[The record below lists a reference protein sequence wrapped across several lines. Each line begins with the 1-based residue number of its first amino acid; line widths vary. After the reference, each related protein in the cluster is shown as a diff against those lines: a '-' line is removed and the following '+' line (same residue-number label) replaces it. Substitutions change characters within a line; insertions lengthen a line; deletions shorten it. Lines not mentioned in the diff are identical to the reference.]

1 MPGGLVATLA
11 VTYHGTGEETSTG
24 AIYYAKAQV
33 ASSLDIALRR
43 YAAADRRFPNYS
55 TGDQFL
61 RDEQFRQLVELGRA
75 AGDDLSKLA
84 EADAT

>member
-1 MPGGLVATLA
+1 M
-11 VTYHGTGEETSTG
+11 
-24 AIYYAKAQV
+24 

-43 YAAADRRFPNYS
+43 YAKADRRFPNYS

-75 AGDDLSKLA
+75 AGDELVKL
-84 EADAT
+84 EAT